1 MSNDPELYKKLVDDD
16 EDVEE
21 QMKIPL
27 VTVAARSVPKKRS
40 CVSSVCACLCI
51 VLGIFLF
58 SFIVVGAIVG
68 AYAYMMTKDI
78 VQHFTVTNP
87 LPKFPV
93 VDMTDEERAVIKDRV
108 SLFVDL
114 LIAGDHPLDD
124 LTLTQD
130 EINGF
135 ICHSDYLRGNLM
147 ITLHENTIKEEFSLP
162 MEMLPGGKGRY
173 FVGED
178 HTTINQGKKMIELEM
193 ETAATH
199 EDWFDGPLFFTQ
211 LEYLVTKNKDDEGKT
226 MLELFLTKG
235 SFFGQEVPQDLIDKH
250 ENLLEAI
257 YESDEN
263 KEARAII
270 EGIER
275 VVIEDGKI
283 VVKPRKD

>member
-1 MSNDPELYKKLVDDD
+1 MSNDHALYKKLVEDD

-21 QMKIPL
+21 QLKTPL
-27 VTVAARSVPKKRS
+27 VAVAAKSEPKSSRVP
-40 CVSSVCACLCI
+40 CLCKC
-51 VLGIFLF
+51 FL
-58 SFIVVGAIVG
+58 IVVALFTALTLFVG
-68 AYAYMMTKDI
+68 AYAYMMTKDF
-78 VQHFTVTNP
+78 VEHLTVTNP

-93 VDMTDEERAVIKDRV
+93 VDMTEAERAVVQDRV
-108 SLFVDL
+108 SLFVDS
-114 LIAGDHPLDD
+114 LIAGGHPLDD

-135 ICHSDYLRGNLM
+135 ICHSDYLRGNM
-147 ITLHENTIKEEFSLP
+147 MVTLHKNTIKEQYSLP
-162 MEMLPGGKGRY
+162 MAMLPGGTGRF

-178 HTTINQGKKMIELEM
+178 HVTIDEGKKMIEMEM

-211 LEYLVTKNKDDEGKT
+211 LEYLVTKNKRDEGKT

-235 SFFGQEVPQDLIDKH
+235 SFFGQAVPQDFIDKR
-250 ENLLEAI
+250 EDLLADL
-257 YESDEN
+257 YEDDGD
-263 KEARAII
+263 KAARAVI